1 MILTESTMKYIL
13 TFILSFLSFLVC
25 SQNITITDIP
35 TIDQLPVNAIHRV
48 FRDSEGYMWYGTV
61 NGLCRDDGY
70 HVKVFRSDIETPG
83 LLEDNLVECIAEDKK
98 GNIWFGTDKGV
109 YILDKSDY
117 SVHPMDRERLKN
129 IPVMYLYAT
138 SDGYMWLSYRSILAK
153 YDINGQ
159 LVKEYPLRN
168 KYGRTTISGFCESRN
183 HEIII
188 SVWNGRVYHLDK
200 EKDEFVPYPDKMRR
214 QNPTVMVQDNEQ
226 DYFWLATWGDGVV
239 RFDPS
244 APEDSMFVYS
254 EIPVNAAG
262 EEDGVILSLVQDDKL
277 GYIWLTTGHDF
288 MSLQIQ
294 PDKTLKQ
301 LKFQT
306 GLLPVNHMLVEVLK
320 GRGCLWVSAFDRP
333 SFIVHLMDNM
343 TKDYALPALADRV
356 NRSPAVMALCDDGDG
371 MMWMMQERN
380 GLVLYDLKQDKVKI
394 YSDFPELVSLSLDNG
409 REMTR
414 ARINNGIWVAK
425 DLNRL
430 VYGMIRKGME
440 MYLVDL
446 IDLNGQVESNAT
458 VTKLYED
465 SHGILW
471 IGLNKGLCSYDVRQK
486 RIKQVYPD
494 VGHVMGIVENK
505 EGLIWICTQDN
516 GLFQTTA
523 DEKLRSFKLDKNF
536 SCLSIAPDWILW
548 LGTCDGGVYSYDPSE
563 NKLVSYNEACGM
575 NGNQVNQIVADA
587 YNHIWIDTN
596 QKLIEFNPR
605 NGSFRTYL
613 TTDGSILLRRF
624 LPTAVCQAKDGN
636 IYWGGIPG
644 ICMVT
649 PSNGLERKASAVKT
663 KITDIKLQGESL
675 IFGDRKSSNSINR
688 IELHPDDQNL
698 EISFSSLNHRYASKI
713 RYAYRLI
720 GVDKAWVY
728 VEGGKNSAFYN
739 HLSKGTY
746 TFQVKA
752 TDENGLWS
760 KEVTE
765 LTIRRLPAFYETWWA
780 YLFYVLIVMGV
791 SGYSLYLY
799 LKRVDRKNNEMW
811 ADRDSK
817 EMIKMR
823 IYLDSKV
830 NLPEPEFAQLDKL
843 LLEKAVKAVEDNLT
857 EPDFDVTAL
866 ADAMN
871 MSRSTLTRKLKAITG
886 RTPLDF
892 IRNIKMK
899 HARHMLEDKDKSVTE
914 VAATLG
920 YFNRKYFTTCFKE
933 EFGMT
938 PSEFQKSQHEE

>member
-371 MMWMMQERN
+371 MMWMMQERT

-409 REMTR
+409 REMAR

-430 VYGMIRKGME
+430 VYGMTRKGME
-440 MYLVDL
+440 MYLEDL

-791 SGYSLYLY
+791 SGYSVCILY

-811 ADRDSK
+811 ADSK

-830 NLPEPEFAQLDKL
+830 NLPEPEFVQLDKL

>member
-371 MMWMMQERN
+371 MMWMMQERT

-409 REMTR
+409 REMAR

-430 VYGMIRKGME
+430 VYGMTRKGME
-440 MYLVDL
+440 MYLEDL

-780 YLFYVLIVMGV
+780 YVLIVMGV

-811 ADRDSK
+811 ADSK

-830 NLPEPEFAQLDKL
+830 NLPEPEFVQLDKL

>member
-1 MILTESTMKYIL
+1 MILTGNTMKYIL
-13 TFILSFLSFLVC
+13 TFILSFISFLVC

-83 LLEDNLVECIAEDKK
+83 LLEDNLVECIAEDQK
-98 GNIWFGTDKGV
+98 GNIWFGTDKGA

-117 SVHPMDRERLKN
+117 SVHPMDQERLKN

-138 SDGYMWLSYRSILAK
+138 SDGYMWLGYRSVLAK
-153 YDINGQ
+153 YDITGR
-159 LVKEYPLRN
+159 LVKEYPIRN
-168 KYGRTTISGFCESRN
+168 ENGLASISGFCESRK
-183 HEIII
+183 HDIII
-188 SVWNGRVYHLDK
+188 SVWNGLLYRLDK
-200 EKDEFVPYPDKMRR
+200 EKDEFISYPDKMKRR
-214 QNPTVMVQDNEQ
+214 NPTVMIQDNEH

-244 APEDSMFVYS
+244 ASEDSMFVYS
-254 EIPVNAAG
+254 EMPVNAAG
-262 EEDGVILSLVQDDKL
+262 EKDGLILSLAQDDKL

-288 MSLQIQ
+288 MSFQIQ
-294 PDKTLKQ
+294 PDRTLKQ
-301 LKFQT
+301 LKFPD

-320 GRGCLWVSAFDRP
+320 GKDCLWVSAFDRL
-333 SFIVHLMDNM
+333 SFIVHLKDNI
-343 TKDYALPALADRV
+343 TKDYALPALADKV
-356 NRSPAVMALCDDGDG
+356 NRSPAVMALCDDGED
-371 MMWMMQERN
+371 MMWMMQERT
-380 GLVLYDLKQDKVKI
+380 GLSLYDLKQDKVKI
-394 YSDFPELVSLSLDNG
+394 YSDFPALCSLPLENG

-414 ARINNGIWVAK
+414 ARINNGIWVAR
-425 DLNRL
+425 DLDRL
-430 VYGMIRKGME
+430 VYNMACQDME
-440 MYLVDL
+440 MQLKDVVDL
-446 IDLNGQVESNAT
+446 NEQVGPNTT

-465 SHGILW
+465 SHGTLW
-471 IGLNKGLCSYDVRQK
+471 IGLSTGLCSYDVRERRIK
-486 RIKQVYPD
+486 RIYPD

-523 DEKLRSFKLDKNF
+523 DEKLHSFPLDLKF

-613 TTDGSILLRRF
+613 TTDGSLLLHRF
-624 LPTAVCQAKDGN
+624 LPTAVCQAKNGN
-636 IYWGGIPG
+636 IYFGGIPG

-663 KITDIKLQGESL
+663 KITDIKLQDESL
-675 IFGDRKSSNSINR
+675 IFGGRKNRNSINR
-688 IELHPDDQNL
+688 IELQPDDQNL

-713 RYAYRLI
+713 RYAYRLK
-720 GVDKAWVY
+720 GVDKDWVY

-739 HLSKGTY
+739 HLGKGTY

-765 LTIRRLPAFYETWWA
+765 LIIRRIPAFYETWWA
-780 YLFYVLIVMGV
+780 YLFYILMVMGI

-799 LKRVDRKNNEMW
+799 LRRVDRKNNEMW
-811 ADRDSK
+811 ADSK
-817 EMIKMR
+817 EMMKMR
-823 IYLDSKV
+823 TYLDSEV

-843 LLEKAVKAVEDNLT
+843 LLEKAVKAVEANLT
-857 EPDFDVTAL
+857 EPEFDVTAL

-938 PSEFQKSQHEE
+938 PSEFQKSLNEK

>member
-1 MILTESTMKYIL
+1 MILIESTMKYIL

-70 HVKVFRSDIETPG
+70 HVKVFRSDIDTPG

-98 GNIWFGTDKGV
+98 GNIWFGTDKGA
-109 YILDKSDY
+109 YILNKSDY
-117 SVHPMDRERLKN
+117 SVHPIDPKRLKN

-138 SDGYMWLSYRSILAK
+138 SDGSMWLGYRSVLAK
-153 YDINGQ
+153 YDTNGQ
-159 LVKEYPLRN
+159 LVKEYPIRN
-168 KYGRTTISGFCESRN
+168 EHGGASISGFCESRN

-200 EKDEFVPYPDKMRR
+200 EKDEFIPYPDKMRSR
-214 QNPTVMVQDNEQ
+214 NPTVMVQDNEQ

-244 APEDSMFVYS
+244 APGDSMFVYS

-262 EEDGVILSLVQDDKL
+262 EEDGLILSLAQDDKL

-288 MSLQIQ
+288 MALQIQ
-294 PDKTLKQ
+294 PDRTLKQ
-301 LKFQT
+301 LKFSA

-320 GRGCLWVSAFDRP
+320 GKECLWVSAFDRP
-333 SFIVHLMDNM
+333 SFILHLMDNI

-356 NRSPAVMALCDDGDG
+356 NRSPAIMALCDDGDG
-371 MMWMMQERN
+371 MMWMMQERT
-380 GLVLYDLKQDKVKI
+380 GLALYDLKQDKVKI
-394 YSDFPELVSLSLDNG
+394 YSDFPALASLPLNNG

-414 ARINNGIWVAK
+414 ARINNGVWVAK
-425 DLNRL
+425 DLNRW
-430 VYGMIRKGME
+430 VYGMARQGME
-440 MYLVDL
+440 MHLKDV
-446 IDLNGQVESNAT
+446 IDLNGQVEQNAT

-471 IGLNKGLCSYDVRQK
+471 IGLSKGLCSYDVRQK
-486 RIKQVYPD
+486 RVKRVYPD

-523 DEKLRSFKLDKNF
+523 DEKLRSFKLEKNF
-536 SCLSIAPDWILW
+536 SCLSIAPDGILW

-563 NKLVSYNEACGM
+563 NKLLCYNGACGM

-613 TTDGSILLRRF
+613 TTDGSILLHRF

-675 IFGDRKSSNSINR
+675 IFGDRKRSNSINR

-811 ADRDSK
+811 ADSK

-830 NLPEPEFAQLDKL
+830 NLPEPEFVQLDKL

>member
-371 MMWMMQERN
+371 MMWMMQERT

-409 REMTR
+409 REMAR

-430 VYGMIRKGME
+430 VYGMTRKGME
-440 MYLVDL
+440 MYLEDL

-663 KITDIKLQGESL
+663 KITDIKLQGEY
-675 IFGDRKSSNSINR
+675 
-688 IELHPDDQNL
+688 PDDQNL

-811 ADRDSK
+811 ADSK

-830 NLPEPEFAQLDKL
+830 NLPEPEFVQLDKL

>member
-371 MMWMMQERN
+371 MMWMMQERT

-799 LKRVDRKNNEMW
+799 LKRVEDRKNNEMW
-811 ADRDSK
+811 ADSK

-892 IRNIKMK
+892 IRNIKMR

>member
-117 SVHPMDRERLKN
+117 SVHPMDQERLKN

-168 KYGRTTISGFCESRN
+168 EYGRTTISGFCESRN

-371 MMWMMQERN
+371 MMWMMQERT

-409 REMTR
+409 REMAR

-430 VYGMIRKGME
+430 VYGMTRKGME
-440 MYLVDL
+440 MYLEDL

-523 DEKLRSFKLDKNF
+523 DENF
-536 SCLSIAPDWILW
+536 VLSNWTRISLVCLLLPIGFCGW
-548 LGTCDGGVYSYDPSE
+548 E
-563 NKLVSYNEACGM
+563 LVTE
-575 NGNQVNQIVADA
+575 
-587 YNHIWIDTN
+587 
-596 QKLIEFNPR
+596 E
-605 NGSFRTYL
+605 
-613 TTDGSILLRRF
+613 SILMILQRISWSVIMR
-624 LPTAVCQAKDGN
+624 LAV
-636 IYWGGIPG
+636 
-644 ICMVT
+644 
-649 PSNGLERKASAVKT
+649 
-663 KITDIKLQGESL
+663 
-675 IFGDRKSSNSINR
+675 
-688 IELHPDDQNL
+688 
-698 EISFSSLNHRYASKI
+698 
-713 RYAYRLI
+713 
-720 GVDKAWVY
+720 
-728 VEGGKNSAFYN
+728 
-739 HLSKGTY
+739 
-746 TFQVKA
+746 
-752 TDENGLWS
+752 
-760 KEVTE
+760 
-765 LTIRRLPAFYETWWA
+765 
-780 YLFYVLIVMGV
+780 
-791 SGYSLYLY
+791 
-799 LKRVDRKNNEMW
+799 
-811 ADRDSK
+811 
-817 EMIKMR
+817 
-823 IYLDSKV
+823 
-830 NLPEPEFAQLDKL
+830 
-843 LLEKAVKAVEDNLT
+843 
-857 EPDFDVTAL
+857 
-866 ADAMN
+866 
-871 MSRSTLTRKLKAITG
+871 
-886 RTPLDF
+886 
-892 IRNIKMK
+892 
-899 HARHMLEDKDKSVTE
+899 
-914 VAATLG
+914 
-920 YFNRKYFTTCFKE
+920 
-933 EFGMT
+933 
-938 PSEFQKSQHEE
+938 

>member
-226 DYFWLATWGDGVV
+226 DYFWLALGDGVV

-371 MMWMMQERN
+371 MMWMMQERT

-409 REMTR
+409 REMAR

-430 VYGMIRKGME
+430 VYGMTRKGME
-440 MYLVDL
+440 MYLEDL

-523 DEKLRSFKLDKNF
+523 DENF
-536 SCLSIAPDWILW
+536 VLLNWTRISLVCLLLPIGFCGW
-548 LGTCDGGVYSYDPSE
+548 E
-563 NKLVSYNEACGM
+563 LVTE
-575 NGNQVNQIVADA
+575 
-587 YNHIWIDTN
+587 
-596 QKLIEFNPR
+596 E
-605 NGSFRTYL
+605 
-613 TTDGSILLRRF
+613 SILMILQRISWSVIMR
-624 LPTAVCQAKDGN
+624 LAV
-636 IYWGGIPG
+636 
-644 ICMVT
+644 
-649 PSNGLERKASAVKT
+649 
-663 KITDIKLQGESL
+663 
-675 IFGDRKSSNSINR
+675 
-688 IELHPDDQNL
+688 
-698 EISFSSLNHRYASKI
+698 
-713 RYAYRLI
+713 
-720 GVDKAWVY
+720 
-728 VEGGKNSAFYN
+728 
-739 HLSKGTY
+739 
-746 TFQVKA
+746 
-752 TDENGLWS
+752 
-760 KEVTE
+760 
-765 LTIRRLPAFYETWWA
+765 
-780 YLFYVLIVMGV
+780 
-791 SGYSLYLY
+791 
-799 LKRVDRKNNEMW
+799 
-811 ADRDSK
+811 
-817 EMIKMR
+817 
-823 IYLDSKV
+823 
-830 NLPEPEFAQLDKL
+830 
-843 LLEKAVKAVEDNLT
+843 
-857 EPDFDVTAL
+857 
-866 ADAMN
+866 
-871 MSRSTLTRKLKAITG
+871 
-886 RTPLDF
+886 
-892 IRNIKMK
+892 
-899 HARHMLEDKDKSVTE
+899 
-914 VAATLG
+914 
-920 YFNRKYFTTCFKE
+920 
-933 EFGMT
+933 
-938 PSEFQKSQHEE
+938 

>member
-371 MMWMMQERN
+371 MMWMMQERT

-409 REMTR
+409 REMAR

-430 VYGMIRKGME
+430 VYGMTRKGME
-440 MYLVDL
+440 MYLEDL

-523 DEKLRSFKLDKNF
+523 DEKLRSFKLDKI

-811 ADRDSK
+811 ADSK

-830 NLPEPEFAQLDKL
+830 NLPEPEFVQLDKL

>member
-371 MMWMMQERN
+371 MMWMMQERT

-409 REMTR
+409 REMAR

-430 VYGMIRKGME
+430 VYGMTRKGME

-536 SCLSIAPDWILW
+536 SCLSIAPDWICGW
-548 LGTCDGGVYSYDPSE
+548 E
-563 NKLVSYNEACGM
+563 LVTE
-575 NGNQVNQIVADA
+575 
-587 YNHIWIDTN
+587 
-596 QKLIEFNPR
+596 E
-605 NGSFRTYL
+605 
-613 TTDGSILLRRF
+613 SILMILQRISWSVIMR
-624 LPTAVCQAKDGN
+624 LAV
-636 IYWGGIPG
+636 
-644 ICMVT
+644 
-649 PSNGLERKASAVKT
+649 
-663 KITDIKLQGESL
+663 
-675 IFGDRKSSNSINR
+675 
-688 IELHPDDQNL
+688 
-698 EISFSSLNHRYASKI
+698 
-713 RYAYRLI
+713 
-720 GVDKAWVY
+720 
-728 VEGGKNSAFYN
+728 
-739 HLSKGTY
+739 
-746 TFQVKA
+746 
-752 TDENGLWS
+752 
-760 KEVTE
+760 
-765 LTIRRLPAFYETWWA
+765 
-780 YLFYVLIVMGV
+780 
-791 SGYSLYLY
+791 
-799 LKRVDRKNNEMW
+799 
-811 ADRDSK
+811 
-817 EMIKMR
+817 
-823 IYLDSKV
+823 
-830 NLPEPEFAQLDKL
+830 
-843 LLEKAVKAVEDNLT
+843 
-857 EPDFDVTAL
+857 
-866 ADAMN
+866 
-871 MSRSTLTRKLKAITG
+871 
-886 RTPLDF
+886 
-892 IRNIKMK
+892 
-899 HARHMLEDKDKSVTE
+899 
-914 VAATLG
+914 
-920 YFNRKYFTTCFKE
+920 
-933 EFGMT
+933 
-938 PSEFQKSQHEE
+938 

>member
-1 MILTESTMKYIL
+1 
-13 TFILSFLSFLVC
+13 
-25 SQNITITDIP
+25 
-35 TIDQLPVNAIHRV
+35 
-48 FRDSEGYMWYGTV
+48 
-61 NGLCRDDGY
+61 
-70 HVKVFRSDIETPG
+70 
-83 LLEDNLVECIAEDKK
+83 
-98 GNIWFGTDKGV
+98 
-109 YILDKSDY
+109 
-117 SVHPMDRERLKN
+117 
-129 IPVMYLYAT
+129 
-138 SDGYMWLSYRSILAK
+138 
-153 YDINGQ
+153 
-159 LVKEYPLRN
+159 
-168 KYGRTTISGFCESRN
+168 
-183 HEIII
+183 
-188 SVWNGRVYHLDK
+188 
-200 EKDEFVPYPDKMRR
+200 
-214 QNPTVMVQDNEQ
+214 
-226 DYFWLATWGDGVV
+226 
-239 RFDPS
+239 
-244 APEDSMFVYS
+244 
-254 EIPVNAAG
+254 
-262 EEDGVILSLVQDDKL
+262 
-277 GYIWLTTGHDF
+277 
-288 MSLQIQ
+288 
-294 PDKTLKQ
+294 
-301 LKFQT
+301 
-306 GLLPVNHMLVEVLK
+306 
-320 GRGCLWVSAFDRP
+320 
-333 SFIVHLMDNM
+333 
-343 TKDYALPALADRV
+343 
-356 NRSPAVMALCDDGDG
+356 
-371 MMWMMQERN
+371 
-380 GLVLYDLKQDKVKI
+380 
-394 YSDFPELVSLSLDNG
+394 
-409 REMTR
+409 
-414 ARINNGIWVAK
+414 
-425 DLNRL
+425 
-430 VYGMIRKGME
+430 ME
-440 MYLVDL
+440 MYLEDL

-811 ADRDSK
+811 ADSK

>member
-371 MMWMMQERN
+371 MMWMMQERT

-409 REMTR
+409 REMAR

-430 VYGMIRKGME
+430 VYGMTRKGME
-440 MYLVDL
+440 MYLEDL

-811 ADRDSK
+811 GADSK

-830 NLPEPEFAQLDKL
+830 NLPEPEFVQLDKL